1 MADFTRR
8 SLAALQAWLDEN
20 FPQTSRP
27 FSDVADRDGAAAME
41 AMVVPE
47 FRAAS
52 DAADIVHI

>member
-1 MADFTRR
+1 MADFLRR

-47 FRAAS
+47 F
-52 DAADIVHI
+52 